1 VASLPFAPT
10 IGFPGAKDVDT
21 PLVLHIT
28 NIAVGANDS
37 YSSSLA
43 FGLMGCSLAQIV
55 FNIGMTLNLMPTS
68 A

>member
-1 VASLPFAPT
+1 M
-10 IGFPGAKDVDT
+10 DT
-21 PLVLHIT
+21 PLVLRIT

-43 FGLMGCSLAQIV
+43 FGLMGCSLAQII
-55 FNIGMTLNLMPTS
+55 FNVGMTLNLMPTS